1 MLPIA
6 GSKRSYP
13 VLTEYATAAPQP
25 VIEAIETGPREEA
38 GRRSRT
44 QFLATRFGKR
54 MVEPIKAIH
63 LVEEGRPIETMF
75 DVTVA
80 ATAHARSI
88 PNTDERLEI
97 EREAGQLLQAA

>member
-1 MLPIA
+1 MYDY
-6 GSKRSYP
+6 SY
-13 VLTEYATAAPQP
+13 VLGLLRASAAELQRR
-25 VIEAIETGPREEA
+25 ALS
-38 GRRSRT
+38 GRQVEGDDLD

-88 PNTDERLEI
+88 PNTDKRLEI